1 MRPMCQLP
9 HALPHRYLHTLNTHI
24 GGRREHRYCYFGLT
38 VATMNVGSVSAI
50 AVTDRMALLSHSTHV
65 ARLAAQMSITWLLVR
80 RRTARLAYVLTALN
94 VAYLGVIWHDTRDLA
109 TPVTAALLL
118 AMAELL
124 LLQHCPN
131 GLGAQAGGEGS
142 SSSGGNGAE

>member
-1 MRPMCQLP
+1 
-9 HALPHRYLHTLNTHI
+9 
-24 GGRREHRYCYFGLT
+24 
-38 VATMNVGSVSAI
+38 
-50 AVTDRMALLSHSTHV
+50 
-65 ARLAAQMSITWLLVR
+65 MSITWLLVR

-118 AMAELL
+118 VMAELL

-131 GLGAQAGGEGS
+131 GLGAQAGGAGS
-142 SSSGGNGAE
+142 GSGSESE